1 MPTLLRW
8 NGYRFF
14 FYSADVG
21 EPAHVHVRSGDKEA
35 KFWLHDLTVV
45 ANAGYP
51 PHEVGDIIRRL
62 KVNRDLLLK
71 AWNEHFGA

>member
-1 MPTLLRW
+1 MPTVLRW
-8 NGYRFF
+8 GPYRAF
-14 FYSADVG
+14 FYSNEG
-21 EPAHVHVRSGDKEA
+21 NEPAHIHVRSGDKEA

-45 ANAGYP
+45 TNAGYP
-51 PHEVGDIIRRL
+51 QHEVGDIIRHL